1 MKKYLS
7 IFLILFAIMATE
19 TGCETNNP
27 EEGTREEV
35 ENLSLIGKTYVWE
48 STEFD
53 EILQQDVWVA
63 WVHRFMAGGV
73 LLDYGTRNKDLSSD
87 NPEIQEMIETFKND
101 GNGTLY
107 PLMLSEYV
115 LEYPYIYIG
124 KNKNTRYTFDG
135 TDAYSNQY
143 TGRTYRIVK

>member
-1 MKKYLS
+1 
-7 IFLILFAIMATE
+7 
-19 TGCETNNP
+19 
-27 EEGTREEV
+27 
-35 ENLSLIGKTYVWE
+35 
-48 STEFD
+48 
-53 EILQQDVWVA
+53 
-63 WVHRFMAGGV
+63 MAGGV